1 MRWLAGAGLFALVG
15 CNQIFGLSATQAFDG
30 GPGGVLDRPHVAL
43 DWQIGTIGAGSAASP
58 APAPLPAT
66 TAPISPAPKVRL
78 ATMTG
83 AFTDATYA
91 ADGTIEIPRDY
102 ITQPWRLEYTLADGV
117 VHEVQWKPDD
127 KAGHIV
133 VPIFGRPT
141 RDPVPAGAG
150 YTITPTNPPASYNF
164 PRVFTIGLWTAGI
177 ATATLDYDFSNAV
190 SLSGP
195 LGAPDPAKGDQGLVI
210 DYKTDGTTGCRQG
223 DGYAAF
229 DPSLSASHSVRA
241 PAWGKQPLMITLG
254 AVDTRRANQISD
266 LLGGGLPANLAFS
279 IVGAIPSVDMPSLTV
294 PPRIPFANP
303 LLPTLLPNP
312 VMIELLQCPLS
323 VLGQIPTVL
332 PDTLTKFPLAEHIQ
346 VVGTRSV
353 PGPTSMVPLTSGMEA
368 VALLSPSTN
377 SAALSFPAPLPL
389 GITLTPPGL
398 AAIPLD
404 DANPSEQNPVT
415 AATGTF
421 KLAFTPEAGLRG
433 DYYDVVV
440 HQIGDKGLTTE
451 RSYTIL
457 GLPETAPVAELSV
470 SIDGAVFAANH
481 DYTFEIRSYHGH
493 PRAPKGDLSAIDY
506 PYGAAI
512 VFSRTVSVK

>member
-30 GPGGVLDRPHVAL
+30 GPTGVLDRPHVAL
-43 DWQIGTIGAGSAASP
+43 DWQIGTITPASGSTPA
-58 APAPLPAT
+58 APAPPT
-66 TAPISPAPKVRL
+66 SAPISPAPKVRL

-102 ITQPWRLEYTLADGV
+102 ITQPWRLEYTLADGL

-127 KAGHIV
+127 KVGHIV
-133 VPIFGRPT
+133 VPIFGRPA

-150 YTITPTNPPASYNF
+150 YTLTPTTPPASYNF
-164 PRVFTIGLWTAGI
+164 PRVFTMGLWTAGI
-177 ATATLDYDFSNAV
+177 AARPSTATLDYDFSNSV

-195 LGAPDPAKGDQGLVI
+195 LGAPDLAKGDQGLVI
-210 DYKTDGTTGCRQG
+210 DYQIDGTGCRKG

-229 DPSLSASHSVRA
+229 DPSVTGSHSVQA
-241 PAWGKQPLMITLG
+241 PAWGTHMKMITLG
-254 AVDTRRANQISD
+254 AVNTERANQISD
-266 LLGGGLPANLAFS
+266 LLGGSLPANLAFS
-279 IVGAIPSVDMPSLTV
+279 IVGAIPSTDMPGLTA
-294 PPRIPFANP
+294 PPNNA
-303 LLPTLLPNP
+303 LLPTVLPNP

-323 VLGQIPTVL
+323 VLGTISTAL
-332 PDTLTKFPLAEHIQ
+332 PDALTGFPLAEHIQ
-346 VVGTRSV
+346 IVGTRSV
-353 PGPTSMVPLTSGMEA
+353 PGPASMVTLTSGMEA
-368 VALLSPSTN
+368 VALVSPTTG

-440 HQIGDKGLTTE
+440 HQIGDKGLTAE

-470 SIDGAVFAANH
+470 SIDGAVLAAKH
-481 DYTFEIRSYHGH
+481 DYTFELRSYHGH
-493 PRAPKGDLSAIDY
+493 PRASKGDLSTIDY

-512 VFSRTVSVK
+512 VFSRTISVK